1 MDVVEEHVLGLAR
14 YMGEQLAARG
24 YAMVEPWP
32 RTAEESSGMVSIR
45 PKTPAAEAVQALG
58 DKGIVCRLY
67 RDLMRFSTH
76 ITNTREELDH
86 VPRSDGRLR

>member
-1 MDVVEEHVLGLAR
+1 
-14 YMGEQLAARG
+14 
-24 YAMVEPWP
+24 
-32 RTAEESSGMVSIR
+32 VSIR
-45 PKTPAAEAVQALG
+45 PKTPAADAVQALG

-86 VPRSDGRLR
+86 VLEVMDGCVEA